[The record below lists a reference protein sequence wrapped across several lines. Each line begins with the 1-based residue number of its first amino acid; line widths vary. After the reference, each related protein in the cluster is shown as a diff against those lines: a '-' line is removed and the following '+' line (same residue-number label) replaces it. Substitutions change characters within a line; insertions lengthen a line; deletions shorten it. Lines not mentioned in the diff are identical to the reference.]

1 MPYNTVSNMDE
12 DEFATL
18 KKQFY
23 DKMSNVSDGAA
34 QTMRYTIIDA
44 ALSFVN
50 NYPNQDAELMKEANN
65 LAVTFL
71 DDLDLK
77 LFNAIKIE
85 EKVSVSMD

>member
-23 DKMSNVSDGAA
+23 DKMSNVSDSAA
-34 QTMRYTIIDA
+34 QTMRYTIIDE
-44 ALSFVN
+44 ALSFMN

-71 DDLDLK
+71 DELDLK

-85 EKVSVSMD
+85 E

>member
-1 MPYNTVSNMDE
+1 MKGMCMPYNTVSNMDE

-23 DKMSNVSDGAA
+23 DKMSNVADSAA
-34 QTMRYTIIDA
+34 QTMRYTIIDE
-44 ALSFVN
+44 ALSFMN

-71 DDLDLK
+71 DELDLK

-85 EKVSVSMD
+85 E